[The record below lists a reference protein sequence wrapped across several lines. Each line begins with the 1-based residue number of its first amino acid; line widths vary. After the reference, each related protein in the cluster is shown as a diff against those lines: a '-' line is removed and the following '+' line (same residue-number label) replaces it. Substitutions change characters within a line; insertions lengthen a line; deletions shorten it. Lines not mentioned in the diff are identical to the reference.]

1 VTALA
6 AACNRNIPAPECL
19 AWHIAGRIPDAKMNP
34 NGQTLRCRC
43 PNHDDGKPSLV
54 ISVGDGAPITWIC
67 HACGK
72 DAALE
77 VRAALISVYRIEP
90 KCLPM
95 SRQQRAELEEMVFAV
110 FGTDYT
116 PCTKLVCIRALHEG
130 MRGSLPRAPALVG
143 LGERA
148 GVSRA
153 QAFRAARELGGAS
166 LNHLFISRDESRN
179 KNPGVSPA
187 FRYSA
192 PISNRDSISNC
203 DSAQYQIE
211 TGGNEA
217 A

>member
-1 VTALA
+1 MTAPV
-6 AACNRNIPAPECL
+6 AACDRNIPAAECL
-19 AWHIAGRIPDAKMNP
+19 AWHLAGRIPDAKMNP
-34 NGQTLRCRC
+34 AGTSLRCRC

-54 ISVGDGAPITWIC
+54 ISVGDGAPITWFC

-72 DAALE
+72 EAGLE

-110 FGTDYT
+110 FGADYT

-130 MRGSLPRAPALVG
+130 IRGTLPQAPALVE

-153 QAFRAARELGGAS
+153 QAFRAAKDLGGAS
-166 LNHLFISRDESRN
+166 LNHLFISRADSRI
-179 KNPGVSPA
+179 KNPSVSPA

-192 PISNRDSISNC
+192 PISNRDSISNG